1 MSTPDKP
8 KGAYVPPHLR
18 KQQATGGQLRG
29 DSSPY
34 HGSPSPNNKPHNQN
48 NRSRPGG
55 RGGGGGGRGRGGG
68 RGYSKSRSPKPDHKR
83 DGGRSKSPKRGNN
96 NNHHHHHYPHLTKE
110 QLHHQKEQLHIL
122 TDAITRIC
130 CINLERRPDRW
141 ESFQQHLHQ
150 SLGKKMGHSL
160 SNKVERYNAVDG
172 IGSHEAELPQLVQQT
187 WDATINAKWDRHI
200 QEPMTKKTSAG
211 EVGCALSHIEL
222 WRELV
227 QMHEAMPAGDEYQ
240 QPNMLILEDD
250 CLFYSPKLA
259 MNKQQ
264 VRELSP
270 PRGKSPNQKGQTP
283 ITYNHD
289 FLTAFQLAWSQLP
302 EDWDIWYLG
311 FSDRGD
317 RLPIHDDFH
326 LPKPHHHDFN
336 KHPSMSVQLFRP
348 TYGFHTHAYVV
359 NAKAAKKLLDNL
371 PVVGPLDVWLADN
384 QWFGM
389 RVYCSVVEG
398 EGWKQTGAWLITQ
411 NRKAAVKDSDIKM
424 SGRKEGNN

>member
-1 MSTPDKP
+1 M
-8 KGAYVPPHLR
+8 
-18 KQQATGGQLRG
+18 
-29 DSSPY
+29 
-34 HGSPSPNNKPHNQN
+34 
-48 NRSRPGG
+48 
-55 RGGGGGGRGRGGG
+55 
-68 RGYSKSRSPKPDHKR
+68 
-83 DGGRSKSPKRGNN
+83 
-96 NNHHHHHYPHLTKE
+96 TKE

-150 SLGKKMGHSL
+150 SLGKKMGHSF

-200 QEPMTKKTSAG
+200 QEPMTKQTSAG

-227 QMHEAMPAGDEYQ
+227 QMHEAMPEGDEFQ

-250 CLFYSPKLA
+250 SLFYSPKLA

-317 RLPIHDDFH
+317 RLPINDDFH

-336 KHPSMSVQLFRP
+336 KHPSMSVKLFRP

-359 NAKAAKKLLDNL
+359 TAKAAKKLLDNL

-424 SGRKEGNN
+424 SGRKEGKN